1 MLYRNVGNAK
11 KAAGSGSRAVNGTG
25 DNRSSNA
32 NLDTGA
38 RRNEKHGGKRHHAKG
53 GHGGRG
59 KRDYDRHD
67 ASGRGHETEKRHGG
81 GKGNWGAEGE
91 EAKDLN
97 DKLVIEDE
105 SDAVV
110 ESEQEE
116 EKQMSLEEYEAV
128 MAEKK
133 AALNATKESAFKVDD
148 SQFAGMK
155 TFAKQEEVVDLS
167 LDKHAKVIGANKG
180 PKDKDRKEI
189 SQILDVGFRVQSE
202 EEKRATNRR
211 GGDRRGGRGGD
222 KRGGRGG
229 DDRRGGRGGDDRR
242 GGRGGG
248 RGAARGGPSINV
260 ADTTAFPSLG

>member
-1 MLYRNVGNAK
+1 MIFESFFFEFRIEIVSRKRPSTTQNDSIELLNTSKSPKKSNGESSPPTKRNKLSADNKTSRGRAVRG
-11 KAAGSGSRAVNGTG
+11 KAAVEALL
-25 DNRSSNA
+25 A
-32 NLDTGA
+32 
-38 RRNEKHGGKRHHAKG
+38 
-53 GHGGRG
+53 
-59 KRDYDRHD
+59 
-67 ASGRGHETEKRHGG
+67 AS
-81 GKGNWGAEGE
+81 
-91 EAKDLN
+91 D
-97 DKLVIEDE
+97 DEDE
-105 SDAVV
+105 ADAKEKE

-202 EEKRATNRR
+202 EEKRPDL
-211 GGDRRGGRGGD
+211 GGILAECR
-222 KRGGRGG
+222 
-229 DDRRGGRGGDDRR
+229 
-242 GGRGGG
+242 
-248 RGAARGGPSINV
+248 
-260 ADTTAFPSLG
+260 AFCRWLPRSPMVWRCGKPLSGCIRV